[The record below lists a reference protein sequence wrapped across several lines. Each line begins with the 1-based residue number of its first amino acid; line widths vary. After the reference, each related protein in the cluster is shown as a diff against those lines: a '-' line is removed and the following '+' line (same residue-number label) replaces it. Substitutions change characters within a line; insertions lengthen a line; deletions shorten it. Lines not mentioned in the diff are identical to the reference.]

1 MSPELDQLGI
11 NVIRGLAMDAPL
23 KANSGHQGTAMALA
37 PLAHVLF
44 TRIMNFD
51 AAAPKW
57 PNRDRFVLSCGHA
70 SILQYSF
77 NYLLGQGL
85 ELDDLK
91 SFRQLKSATPGHP
104 EAHHTES
111 VEVTTG
117 PLGQGFAN
125 SVGLALAER
134 LLSAKHG
141 TDAIDHYTY
150 VIVSDGDLSE
160 GISHEAGSL
169 AGHLGLGK
177 LIAIYDDNK
186 ITIDGSTD
194 LSLSDDAA
202 ARFRAY
208 GWDVVEVGAASE
220 DLDLLES
227 TIRAAQST
235 DKPTMIIMQSEVG
248 FPSPKLTGNHK
259 AHGLAFDEAEIT
271 ATKEVMG
278 IPDEPFYVPDEVLEA
293 YRSAGSRSQKDRI
306 AWEESN
312 GDLFAGFESSVSKLS
327 KELTVEFED
336 KPLASRKASQ
346 ACVTEIAS
354 KIDTFFGGAADLT
367 GNTGLEIDSTP
378 QASATPGGRQV
389 YFGIREH
396 AQAACLVGAAAHGG
410 VLPISGTFLVFA
422 DYMRPAIRLAA
433 LSGTHCVFVFT
444 HDSIGVG
451 EDGPTHQ
458 PVEQVMS
465 LRSIPGL
472 QVIRP
477 ADSDETVSAWRQALA
492 YDGPTVLV
500 MSRQNLP
507 PLAQT
512 SQTDV
517 TGGYVVQEAD
527 DAQVTLV
534 SAGSEVALAVEAA
547 ELLAA
552 DSISARVVSMPN
564 WHLFE
569 RQSDGY
575 KKSTL
580 GDLPTVSIEAGVTL
594 GWHKY
599 ADVCIGLDRFGESGP
614 ASEVFKHLG
623 ITAEATHAAAKELL
637 SK

>member
-1 MSPELDQLGI
+1 MSPELEKLGI
-11 NVIRGLAMDAPL
+11 NVVRGLAMDAPL
-23 KANSGHQGTAMALA
+23 KASSGHQGTAMSLA

-51 AAAPKW
+51 AAAPNW

-70 SILQYSF
+70 SILQYSY

-85 ELDDLK
+85 ELEDLK
-91 SFRQLKSATPGHP
+91 SFRQLGSATPGHP
-104 EAHHTES
+104 ESHYTEA

-134 LLSAKHG
+134 LLRAKHG
-141 TDAIDHYTY
+141 SDVIDHYTY

-202 ARFRAY
+202 GRFRSY
-208 GWDVVEVGAASE
+208 GWDVVEIGEASE
-220 DLDLLES
+220 DLDALES
-227 TIRAAQST
+227 AIRAAQGT
-235 DKPTMIIMQSEVG
+235 EQPTMIIMQSEVG
-248 FPSPKLTGNHK
+248 FPSPNLTGNHK
-259 AHGLAFDEAEIT
+259 AHGLAFDEAEVA

-278 IPDEPFYVPDEVLEA
+278 IPDEPFYVPDEVLDA
-293 YRSAGSRSQKDRI
+293 YRQAGSRSSDERK
-306 AWEESN
+306 AWEAKNPTLISDF
-312 GDLFAGFESSVSKLS
+312 DLSVANLS
-327 KELTVEFED
+327 KELKVEFED
-336 KPLASRKASQ
+336 SPLASRKASQ
-346 ACVTEIAS
+346 ACVTAIAD

-367 GNTGLEIDSTP
+367 GNTGLQIDSTA
-378 QASATPGGRQV
+378 QAQATPEGRQV

-396 AQAACLVGAAAHGG
+396 AQAACLVGAASHGG

-422 DYMRPAIRLAA
+422 DYMRPSIRLAA
-433 LSGTHCVFVFT
+433 MSGTRCVFVFT

-477 ADSDETVSAWRQALA
+477 ADSDETVSAWRQALS
-492 YDGPTVLV
+492 YNGPTALI
-500 MSRQNLP
+500 MSRQNLN
-507 PLAQT
+507 PLSGTVQDDT
-512 SQTDV
+512 
-517 TGGYVVQEAD
+517 TGAYVVHQDD
-527 DAQVTLV
+527 DAQVTFLA
-534 SAGSEVALAVEAA
+534 SGSEVGVAVEAA
-547 ELLAA
+547 ELLAKDA
-552 DSISARVVSMPN
+552 IPARVVSMPN
-564 WHLFE
+564 WLLFSK
-569 RQSDGY
+569 QPQDY
-575 KKSTL
+575 QDSTL
-580 GDLPTVSIEAGVTL
+580 GSLPKVSIEAGVTL

-599 ADVCIGLDRFGESGP
+599 ADTCIGIDRYGESGP

-623 ITAEATHAAAKELL
+623 ITADAAKAAAKELL
-637 SK
+637 K